1 MPEIDT
7 RRIIVNQ
14 IKCTVQ
20 VMLFLTDLV
29 HRQGFM
35 SELKFLGVVGNTCIL
50 PLGIVG
56 KRTDTRSRPAWATW

>member
-7 RRIIVNQ
+7 RKIIANH

-29 HRQGFM
+29 HGQGFM
-35 SELKFLGVVGNTCIL
+35 SELKFLGVVGT
-50 PLGIVG
+50 PVS
-56 KRTDTRSRPAWATW
+56 TTWYSWKEN

>member
-7 RRIIVNQ
+7 SKIIVNQ

-20 VMLFLTDLV
+20 VMLFLMDLV

-35 SELKFLGVVGNTCIL
+35 SELKFLGVVGTPVSYHL
-50 PLGIVG
+50 V
-56 KRTDTRSRPAWATW
+56 